1 MHYWINFVSFNYTE
15 HLRCKIHVL
24 HNINSN
30 LYKSIVK
37 LMQCKIKNLWLIF
50 TKYWCKHVTKWCC
63 TFKCIHKTIYCKQ
76 TFIRVQEIFT
86 RFARAMLVQEI
97 FASFTRALTLQI
109 TLAINQ
115 SLLNGFKKQQ
125 NAWRNNLSPQTSLSP
140 VCKIRVVAKKS
151 WFTVVITYQLLLLKT
166 LIQYLSTAISLAIFS
181 LLEPTNK

>member
-1 MHYWINFVSFNYTE
+1 MNTRMATTRTTTSRTTNRRMWINGTPSSLQTPKQNITVKMHYWINFVSFNYTE
-15 HLRCKIHVL
+15 HFRCKKHVL
-24 HNINSN
+24 LNINSN
-30 LYKSIVK
+30 LYKAIVK
-37 LMQCKIKNLWLIF
+37 LLQCKIKNLWLIF

-63 TFKCIHKTIYCKQ
+63 TFKCIRITIYCKQ

-109 TLAINQ
+109 FLAINQ

-140 VCKIRVVAKKS
+140 VCKIE
-151 WFTVVITYQLLLLKT
+151 L
-166 LIQYLSTAISLAIFS
+166 
-181 LLEPTNK
+181 